1 MLNNIPRSSKKKSQA
16 LITFARVI
24 SSTTAAVLLF
34 TSNASAQVANYA
46 DPAIGTG
53 QHKEEIV
60 WLTWDHVFTANNF
73 QASGLQNGTNT
84 GAILNGVPYTFTL
97 PSNADFPGA
106 ATLTA
111 TFNNISYNPTQG
123 LSNPLCIDGTR
134 KNCGYQPGNMQPD
147 PPLNQPGLNFNN
159 NNGSNGIDN
168 SWQGSALQ
176 YGYNVPGRETLFSN
190 IGTGPLNEPGQDGQ
204 RIDFDVTL
212 SMTVGGIT
220 IPVDF
225 VFSDAETTNGSQ
237 SGGYDES
244 IRATTQPGAE
254 PWQLI
259 EVVGSRYN
267 GTATGGT
274 ATGTNYRLSGLGTNA
289 VTIEDTEVGWGSGSN
304 AVPMLLANNTTN
316 VAYSFRFDSQTN
328 GHQGIMVGLL
338 YPKDHG
344 DAPESFGH
352 VAHYQDMNADQQPA
366 LVNDSDLSLGA
377 LNSAD
382 NEQVSQFSADAL
394 GDDGDANGDDEDAF
408 STFPLYDGSGT
419 YVLSVPYA
427 NQTNSAATI
436 CGWIDFN
443 LNDIFDDDSNEEAC
457 TTAGVGGST
466 VSLSFTSV
474 PAAFSGTDIF
484 FSRFRIC
491 TTASQCN
498 VPTGLAA
505 DGEVEDYRLPANTL
519 PVTLSSVSSE
529 RFGDKVT
536 FNWSTSSELFNVG
549 FQLWGLDGSDQSW
562 EKLHGW
568 LIRSGSGN
576 AVEAQSYAKTVRLPS
591 AITELVA
598 VGISSVDSDGS
609 EHYYGPFEVGQAYGN
624 LSSLKP
630 IAWNHVRAQ
639 VDAQMHARGYVKDR
653 VLGYRKV
660 AAAATSADTQS
671 VVEFNLSKSGLYRIT
686 AQQLL
691 NAGVDWAS
699 ISKRDIAVLDNGGNA
714 VVRHITATGSGN
726 GASKLL
732 GDRGELYFYA
742 NGVDNVSGLYTN
754 SSVYRLV
761 LDRHRALAAQFQ
773 GKRNINGGDSAHYL
787 DTVLIE
793 RDTQYSLSSAA
804 DDPWL
809 DTVIL
814 SHSDQ
819 PTSYAVAVPVE
830 ADALWGVDAQ
840 LTLNLARSSALTPVD
855 VNGDGIADS
864 EHRVEAVVLSNNG
877 VGGLVSLGRD
887 DAVGAGTWTPQFTI
901 PGGTPLTLID
911 GNVVVGGLFNAGAG
925 YRLSEVHVDSVE
937 LSYARPYSARANED
951 YLHFTA
957 PADGAQAFSVTVPE
971 KGWPLVFAQSNG
983 KLVRLGL
990 ESQQKQTD
998 ANGKAQRRVRF
1009 AALDGSAT
1017 SLEPIHYWVSGKGGL
1032 LTVQDLSTKLIT
1044 TSASLITQA
1053 QGADLLMVAHPV
1065 FMTPALSDYAAFKRT
1080 QGFNVAII
1088 NYLDVVDAYGGG
1100 QAGPTGLTQYLN
1112 AVSTHGTLSHV
1123 LLVGGSSYDHTDK
1136 LGTGAMT
1143 FIPGHYG
1150 HSAYS
1155 NYTVTDTPYVSDA
1168 TNTLF
1173 ASIGRWPVRTQTDLK
1188 TIIANSRVWS
1198 NTDHSQGN
1206 VLAIAEHTVVG
1217 ENIDFGGALEGV
1229 LTQLPTSWTADSVHV
1244 DAIRA
1249 NNPSLTLA
1257 QALVQAKTQL
1267 IAGLEAGPDVV
1278 MYNGHGTTSQLSNK
1292 GLFKASDVAGVNGNG
1307 AQLWVPMSCYMTY
1320 FESTHVNTL
1329 AHQLLFSGKAV
1340 GISGAMLLSN
1350 QSQNIDTGKA
1360 LLNSTV
1366 EQGASIGE
1374 AITAHKQAQSNPGL
1388 SINLNHLGDPTLR
1401 M

>member
-1 MLNNIPRSSKKKSQA
+1 MRVNSGEANSPLQTSNKWVNTVWLINTARLSLLFWA
-16 LITFARVI
+16 LILVLAVNKTHAAEVCETITLDWSAQFSNGQLDPVRGPQTRTLGTTFPSEFTYDASNNAGNINSDVINLFQNGQFGVRVFQN
-24 SSTTAAVLLF
+24 SVFPSAGSTITWTWNEPVLINSFEIVDIDAGNNFTDRVAITIIDENGATVDLVPNPGGNYQLEG
-34 TSNASAQVANYA
+34 TSNVIVEDAPNQFTGTAGVSNGNNA
-46 DPAIGTG
+46 DIRVEPDV
-53 QHKEEIV
+53 KV
-60 WLTWDHVFTANNF
+60 KSV
-73 QASGLQNGTNT
+73 
-84 GAILNGVPYTFTL
+84 TL
-97 PSNADFPGA
+97 VYSNADTTPSFNQAILLKDFTWESCASLSIDKPAPVISTDVAPVGTVSA
-106 ATLTA
+106 GDTLTYTITA
-111 TFNNISYNPTQG
+111 TNDGNTTQTGVVVSDPLLTPDSETCASVDPGDTCVLTGTYDVGLADVGTTINNIASVISDQITTPTTDNQSTPV
-123 LSNPLCIDGTR
+123 SNDAS
-134 KNCGYQPGNMQPD
+134 
-147 PPLNQPGLNFNN
+147 PPVAR
-159 NNGSNGIDN
+159 DD
-168 SWQGSALQ
+168 SADAA
-176 YGYNVPGRETLFSN
+176 GATS
-190 IGTGPLNEPGQDGQ
+190 
-204 RIDFDVTL
+204 VTL
-212 SMTVGGIT
+212 DIIGNDEATVGNL
-220 IPVDF
+220 D
-225 VFSDAETTNGSQ
+225 
-237 SGGYDES
+237 
-244 IRATTQPGAE
+244 
-254 PWQLI
+254 
-259 EVVGSRYN
+259 
-267 GTATGGT
+267 
-274 ATGTNYRLSGLGTNA
+274 
-289 VTIEDTEVGWGSGSN
+289 
-304 AVPMLLANNTTN
+304 
-316 VAYSFRFDSQTN
+316 
-328 GHQGIMVGLL
+328 
-338 YPKDHG
+338 
-344 DAPESFGH
+344 PESFSF
-352 VAHYQDMNADQQPA
+352 DPA
-366 LVNDSDLSLGA
+366 SVGGTCTA
-377 LNSAD
+377 T
-382 NEQVSQFSADAL
+382 DA
-394 GDDGDANGDDEDAF
+394 DGDCV
-408 STFPLYDGSGT
+408 S
-419 YVLSVPYA
+419 VSVPGQGVWTVDTTGMVTFASDPSFAGAPTPIDY
-427 NQTNSAATI
+427 TI
-436 CGWIDFN
+436 RDERGVP
-443 LNDIFDDDSNEEAC
+443 SNVAIIRI
-457 TTAGVGGST
+457 ST
-466 VSLSFTSV
+466 LT
-474 PAAFSGTDIF
+474 
-484 FSRFRIC
+484 
-491 TTASQCN
+491 
-498 VPTGLAA
+498 
-505 DGEVEDYRLPANTL
+505 

-529 RFGDKVT
+529 RLGDKVT

-639 VDAQMHARGYVKDR
+639 VDAQMRARGYVKDR

-660 AAAATSADTQS
+660 AAAAASADTQS

-714 VVRHITATGSGN
+714 VVRYITATGSGN

-742 NGVDNVSGLYTN
+742 TGVDNVSGLYTN

-773 GKRNINGGDSAHYL
+773 GKRGITGSDSAHYL
-787 DTVLIE
+787 DTVRVE

-887 DAVGAGTWTPQFTI
+887 AAVGAGTWTPQFTI
-901 PGGTPLTLID
+901 SGGTPLTLID
-911 GNVVVGGLFNAGAG
+911 GNVVVGGLFNAGIG

-937 LSYARPYSARANED
+937 LNYARPYSARANED

-957 PADGAQAFSVTVPE
+957 PDDGAQAFSVTVPE

-1017 SLEPIHYWVSGKGGL
+1017 SLEPIQYWVSGKGGL

-1173 ASIGRWPVRTQTDLK
+1173 ASIGRWPVRTQADLK